1 MRRKLSAQEPQGQ
14 VLRPSS
20 PHKGDLFAPEGQ
32 GAGNKIQRQETEEEG
47 EGKGNKERGRGICP
61 RGQRTVER
69 QTRQIRQMA
78 VDKRTRGK
86 PVLDEMLNFNLVR
99 H

>member
-32 GAGNKIQRQETEEEG
+32 EAGNKIQRPETEEEG
-47 EGKGNKERGRGICP
+47 EGGREQGKGAGYLS
-61 RGQRTVER
+61 QRTKDCGE
-69 QTRQIRQMA
+69 TDKADRQMA
-78 VDKRTRGK
+78 VDTRTRGK
-86 PVLDEMLNFNLVR
+86 PVLG
-99 H
+99 